1 MIGNDIV
8 DLELAFIES
17 NWKRKGYLDKIFT
30 KNEQL
35 LILKSD
41 HPDTM
46 VWNLW
51 SRKEASYKIYNR
63 ITGNRTYNPIQFEC
77 FDSKESFGIVKN
89 NGVTFYTKT
98 ESNSQFVHTVSV
110 LNIDDFDKIKYENR
124 NSEII
129 KINGIP
135 FLKKSDKK
143 VLNPI
148 SISNHGRFEKIVSL
162 FQSQPTF

>member
-8 DLELAFIES
+8 DLELAKEQS

-35 LILKSD
+35 LILNSEN
-41 HPDTM
+41 PDET

-51 SRKEASYKIYNR
+51 SRKEASYKIHNR
-63 ITGNRTYNPIQFEC
+63 MTGNRIYNPIQFEC
-77 FDSKESFGIVKN
+77 LDSGQSIGTVKFQD
-89 NGVTFYTKT
+89 VFYFTKT
-98 ESNSQFVHTVSV
+98 EINSHFVHTISV
-110 LNIDDFDKIKYENR
+110 LNLEDFKRISYINR

-129 KINGIP
+129 KIKGIP
-135 FLKKSDKK
+135 FLKNEY
-143 VLNPI
+143 NPV

-162 FQSQPTF
+162 F